1 MYDIYHTKKKKHQK
15 KSIYNK
21 QGVYFIQAKSQGT
34 IFVSQLYYNFKVSDY
49 EWQRKSDGLVHG
61 FDTRIEKVQG
71 FWGWI
76 LRVIVSVFLKI
87 SVYFIKRIYF
97 FLFYT
102 IYFTLSLLQSINISL
117 SILNIYFNKIF
128 ILLHY
133 LLWQEIR
140 LWQEGREEKEINK
153 IIYTKL

>member
-1 MYDIYHTKKKKHQK
+1 MYYAYKKKKKNQK

-49 EWQRKSDGLVHG
+49 EWQRKSDGLMHG

-102 IYFTLSLLQSINISL
+102 ISFTKHQ
-117 SILNIYFNKIF
+117 
-128 ILLHY
+128 H
-133 LLWQEIR
+133 
-140 LWQEGREEKEINK
+140 
-153 IIYTKL
+153 

>member
-1 MYDIYHTKKKKHQK
+1 MIFTTKKKHQK

-49 EWQRKSDGLVHG
+49 DWQRKSDGLMHG
-61 FDTRIEKVQG
+61 FDTWIEKVQG